1 MAGPK
6 MGPRPADFDEQLIRQ
21 SPTFLK
27 WQGLAKGEKLR
38 YACRDFI
45 KGHDSGVEVGVAS
58 NGNSNDEEEERLM
71 RRIMIARRNNVK
83 DHQALK
89 RARYMTSNNTSNS
102 INYAKP
108 TSSPPSTNVP
118 SKAAKAES
126 NRKRRPPTVFS
137 DSEIIKEMDV
147 AAVEA
152 TRSYR
157 KWKSLKDGEL
167 LTYNQIYIKG
177 QAKHEW
183 LLKKNIWRRM
193 RYRRENKKIVEKLK
207 LEDHDYLEDATTGET
222 SATTRNRSTR
232 AAVASA
238 AAVAAVAMMDSD
250 SVMDASTNVVH
261 NPLDAVAD
269 SAALDAAARL
279 ADAATVD
286 EAAVAA
292 ATAAVSQGSV
302 EV

>member
-1 MAGPK
+1 M
-6 MGPRPADFDEQLIRQ
+6 
-21 SPTFLK
+21 
-27 WQGLAKGEKLR
+27 
-38 YACRDFI
+38 
-45 KGHDSGVEVGVAS
+45 
-58 NGNSNDEEEERLM
+58 
-71 RRIMIARRNNVK
+71 
-83 DHQALK
+83 
-89 RARYMTSNNTSNS
+89 
-102 INYAKP
+102 
-108 TSSPPSTNVP
+108 
-118 SKAAKAES
+118 
-126 NRKRRPPTVFS
+126 
-137 DSEIIKEMDV
+137 

-157 KWKSLKDGEL
+157 KWKTLKDGEL
-167 LTYNQIYIKG
+167 LTYNQVYVKG
-177 QAKHEW
+177 QPKHDW

-207 LEDHDYLEDATTGET
+207 LEDHEYAEDDDAPGRASGDTSSTTART
-222 SATTRNRSTR
+222 RSTR
-232 AAVASA
+232 AVVATA
-238 AAVAAVAMMDSD
+238 AAVAAAAAASMMDNDTAMDD
-250 SVMDASTNVVH
+250 SNDVVH